1 MFSVLCPAA
10 DESLSLVRSEVYPVK
25 REFFCPAVALLN
37 GSPFFIVGA
46 FSALSQVLYL
56 TV

>member
-46 FSALSQVLYL
+46 FCALSQVLYL